1 MVINIYIVKKICKT
15 KVNSPRKM
23 GKCYEYMI
31 HRRANTN
38 GQQTYERM
46 LKSKCRE
53 MEMKVKM
60 RYNFINIRIAKFE
73 RD

>member
-1 MVINIYIVKKICKT
+1 
-15 KVNSPRKM
+15 M
-23 GKCYEYMI
+23 GKYYEYMI

-46 LKSKCRE
+46 LKSKCRK

-73 RD
+73 RDQ